1 VIEGTSAPSRGL
13 RVGYL
18 LGVAALA
25 GAIVIGTLGMFGTG
39 EEGLRL
45 ANRYLARLAFYLF
58 LPAYAASALHQL
70 WRSPATKWMMRE
82 RRSLGLGYAVA
93 QLAHLGTIL
102 AALSASEEPFVFDVG
117 ILFGGT
123 AFALLVAMTA
133 TSSDAAQRRLGMRAW
148 KRLHIVGIHFIW
160 FIYLA
165 SYQGN
170 VVEEGTLWG
179 WIGLVLVIGALLLRV
194 AARLSRRRSLTVA
207 TPAEA

>member
-1 VIEGTSAPSRGL
+1 VSEAASSRPRGL
-13 RVGYL
+13 LVGYL
-18 LGVAALA
+18 LGAAVLSA
-25 GAIVIGTLGMFGTG
+25 AIVIGTLGLVGTG

-45 ANRYLARLAFYLF
+45 VNRYLARLAFYLF
-58 LPAYAASALHQL
+58 LPAYSASALHRL

-117 ILFGGT
+117 ILFGGS
-123 AFALLVAMTA
+123 AFVLLVAMTA
-133 TSSDAAQRRLGMRAW
+133 TSSDAAQRKLGMRAW
-148 KRLHIVGIHFIW
+148 KRLHTVGIHFIW

-170 VVEEGTLWG
+170 VVEEGTGWG
-179 WIGLVLVIGALLLRV
+179 WLGLVLVVGALLLRV
-194 AARLSRRRSLTVA
+194 AARVSRRRSSTLA